1 MPEEVQV
8 SGQGRRLAWA
18 AQRRRCIRL
27 SGSQV
32 GDVRGA
38 FLRRERILEM
48 TPRTRTRVN
57 VRHLFMFTRDRWDH
71 MLHRSTGTMCSAP
84 SDISKGWVIASAP
97 KVVTQSN
104 TPESFTSARI
114 S

>member
-1 MPEEVQV
+1 MQV
-8 SGQGRRLAWA
+8 SGQGRHLAWA
-18 AQRRRCIRL
+18 AHRRRCIRL
-27 SGSQV
+27 GGSQV
-32 GDVRGA
+32 GRSA
-38 FLRRERILEM
+38 ALFFRRERTLE
-48 TPRTRTRVN
+48 TTSRTRTRVN

-84 SDISKGWVIASAP
+84 SDISKGWVMESAP